1 MLISWEKRKTPSPM
15 IMITWCKRF
24 CGILSA
30 VFDSTEKISINKLT
44 TILGVSQPYLFKIFN
59 KKYNTSLKQYI
70 IDRKLN
76 IAKKMLNKTDM
87 SITQIANSLGYN
99 DPLAFSKLFLTPTSS
114 P

>member
-1 MLISWEKRKTPSPM
+1 LTKASQSLFAISR
-15 IMITWCKRF
+15 
-24 CGILSA
+24 IL
-30 VFDSTEKISINKLT
+30 V
-44 TILGVSQPYLFKIFN
+44 N

-99 DPLAFSKLFLTPTSS
+99 DPLAFSKLFSLNIGVS
-114 P
+114 PRKYKTNSIEKK

>member
-1 MLISWEKRKTPSPM
+1 LTKASQSLFPISR
-15 IMITWCKRF
+15 
-24 CGILSA
+24 IL
-30 VFDSTEKISINKLT
+30 V
-44 TILGVSQPYLFKIFN
+44 N

-99 DPLAFSKLFLTPTSS
+99 DPLAFSKLFTLNIGVS
-114 P
+114 PRKYKTNSIEKK